1 LEESFAATRTMHE
14 YSIVQALM
22 SQVEM
27 HAARA
32 QAIRVARVHLKIG
45 ELSGVEVDLLRTAFE
60 TFRERS
66 ICAAAEL
73 AIEVTPARWDC
84 TGCQRLFEAGARLRC
99 PDCGR
104 PASLTS
110 GDEIVLQRIEMEA
123 A

>member
-1 LEESFAATRTMHE
+1 MHE

-22 SQVEM
+22 AQVEVE
-27 HAARA
+27 ARKYRA
-32 QAIRVARVHLKIG
+32 VTVEKVELKIG

-66 ICAAAEL
+66 ICARASLE
-73 AIEVTPARWDC
+73 IEVVPARWSC
-84 TGCQRLFEAGARLRC
+84 PSCKELFQAGCRLQC
-99 PDCGR
+99 PDCR
-104 PASLTS
+104 QPAQLES

>member
-1 LEESFAATRTMHE
+1 MHE

-22 SQVEM
+22 TQVEM
-27 HAARA
+27 QAAKVEA
-32 QAIRVARVHLKIG
+32 TRVARIQLKIG

-60 TFRERS
+60 TFRDRS
-66 ICAAAEL
+66 ICAEAEL
-73 AIEVTPARWDC
+73 DIEITPARWDC
-84 TGCQRLFEAGARLRC
+84 PNCQELFEAGARLQC
-99 PDCGR
+99 SECGQ

>member
-1 LEESFAATRTMHE
+1 MHE

-27 HAARA
+27 QAAKVD
-32 QAIRVARVHLKIG
+32 AIRVARIQLKIG

-60 TFRERS
+60 TFREHS
-66 ICAAAEL
+66 ICEHAEL
-73 AIEVTPARWDC
+73 DIEITPARWDC
-84 TGCQRLFEAGARLRC
+84 PGCRRLFEAGARLQC
-99 PDCGR
+99 PECAR

-110 GDEIVLQRIEMEA
+110 GDEIILQRLEMEA